1 MHQSSGDESVFSQRS
16 ARIQPMCANAAYGL
30 FNATWMAV
38 CTAAG
43 RSAMITTI
51 GIGITLNTGAVIG
64 SVASAPAD
72 DALEEG

>member
-1 MHQSSGDESVFSQRS
+1 
-16 ARIQPMCANAAYGL
+16 MCANAAYGL

-51 GIGITLNTGAVIG
+51 GIGITLITGAVIG

-72 DALEEG
+72 DAFEEG